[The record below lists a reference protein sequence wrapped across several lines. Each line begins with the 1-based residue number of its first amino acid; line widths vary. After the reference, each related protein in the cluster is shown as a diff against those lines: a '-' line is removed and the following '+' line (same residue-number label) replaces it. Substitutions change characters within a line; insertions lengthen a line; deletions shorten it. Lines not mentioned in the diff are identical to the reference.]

1 MAKDTPYDD
10 ATIAGRLDDLP
21 GWRHVGG
28 VIERTYKTA
37 GWRATLMVVTTV
49 GHLCEAAWHHPDLVV
64 GYDSVTVHLS
74 THSAK
79 GITDRDFELAAKI
92 DEVIAWRPTGG
103 ALTGPPA
110 SKPYVLH

>member
-1 MAKDTPYDD
+1 MPKDTPYDD
-10 ATIAGRLDDLP
+10 SAIGERLDALP
-21 GWRHVGG
+21 GWCHADGA
-28 VIERTYKTA
+28 IARTYKTS

-64 GYDSVTVHLS
+64 GYDTVTVRLS

-79 GITDRDFELAAKI
+79 GVTDRDFELAAQL
-92 DEVIAWRPTGG
+92 DAVIGWRPSGG

-110 SKPYVLH
+110 SKPYVID